1 MERSVVLISLCLLAG
16 CSTQSQEVDIEK
28 TAQSMISNYYDE
40 ASMIKA
46 DEDQSR
52 SILMI
57 DMEKN
62 TCTLYVSSSN
72 ETNEL
77 ALCKGEDDAI
87 KEAYEERRDYNISSA
102 KNYFPEEVD
111 KIENTKIEKVGDTWV
126 LITNDKSDEILDA
139 IKATIK

>member
-1 MERSVVLISLCLLAG
+1 MKRSFVLISLCLLAG
-16 CSTQSQEVDIEK
+16 CSAQNKEIDLDK
-28 TAQSMISNYYDE
+28 TAQAMISKYYDE
-40 ASMIKA
+40 STMIKA

-62 TCTLYVSSSN
+62 TCALYVSSSN

-87 KEAYEERRDYNISSA
+87 KKAYEERRDYNINSA
-102 KNYFPEEVD
+102 KNYFPEEVE
-111 KIENTKIEKVGDTWV
+111 KIENTKIEKVGDAWV
-126 LITNDKSDEILDA
+126 MITNVKSDEVLDA
-139 IKATIK
+139 IKSSIN